1 MIIGIMVKKGSL
13 TNYGEKKDHLYFVS
27 PYLQSMVKKMFSVK
41 KWRVDFANDQN
52 QLYV

>member
-27 PYLQSMVKKMFSVK
+27 PYLQIMVKKCFMSKNGVWILLMIK
-41 KWRVDFANDQN
+41 IN
-52 QLYV
+52 YV